1 MTAGSER
8 KFEVG
13 PTRRHTSVLWLPGRE
28 STRYMP
34 FRCVKGFSLNY
45 ELLAVFPLDLEE
57 SPIWSKVDLN
67 PALQVVL

>member
-45 ELLAVFPLDLEE
+45 EKLRGGATSSFPLALEE
-57 SPIWSKVDLN
+57 SPIRR
-67 PALQVVL
+67 